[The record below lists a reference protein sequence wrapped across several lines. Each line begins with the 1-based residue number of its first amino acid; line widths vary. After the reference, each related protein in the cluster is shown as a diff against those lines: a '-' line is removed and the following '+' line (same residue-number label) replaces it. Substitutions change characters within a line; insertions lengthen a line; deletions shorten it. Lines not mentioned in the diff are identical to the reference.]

1 MTWKG
6 EERRHL
12 PLTEQQLDAIAEKV
26 EKRLRDN
33 LFKAVGKS
41 VLTKLFYLVGA
52 VVIGVW
58 MWLSTK
64 GHGP

>member
-1 MTWKG
+1 MTWDG
-6 EERRHL
+6 GERRQL

-52 VVIGVW
+52 VVIGLW
-58 MWLSTK
+58 IWLTAK
-64 GHGP
+64 GHTP